1 VTQIQPMFN
10 EGVYTYYYFLHDF
23 PGATQ
28 GAYPVVDSSTGLYPY
43 ACPDHAFMF
52 PPSAPPPDSPSHPP
66 GLPPA
71 SPGTWNCKLWYDD
84 ALARAAV
91 ESQRLA
97 GFVSVQ
103 QFTIGAGS
111 DVSGALQLYDGD
123 QEVWG
128 NPFPPGSAAQVNFK
142 MRLAWFHLDTA
153 LNPSEDI
160 PTADEFSTA
169 FLAYLNY
176 KFPDS
181 AELGSSPSVTATLG
195 DQSTFLEVE
204 TQWYNVQFSSGDVS
218 NVLALLSNTTKVG
231 CLADTDRV
239 YTQPNGYNN
248 IACNDGGPTPLQR
261 SLRPYF
267 DNHVGLNGFGY
278 RWPLN
283 WGGKTGKSLGEGT
296 LANHAQDPGVDAPY
310 GRDWD
315 YDQAIL
321 TEDVLYVE
329 GDVQVYPITFDLRLG
344 WTWEFSDMTTDDIPT
359 ADEFSTAFLAY
370 LNYKFTT
377 EAELGTNPV
386 VTATKGLLQTDWP
399 TYWQAYHV
407 EFSSSDPWPVWNLL
421 SDTKQLDRLP
431 YGDPLRRTI
440 FSTYNTFGRDWEG
453 NDLPGATEFQ
463 RSLRLYF
470 DNQRLNGK
478 GYNWPRIDW
487 AGNKNELQNYY
498 YPSYDW
504 SYDRA
509 IVVTEANNPNPDPD
523 ARRRMDTG
531 NNYEDTIELAV
542 EQDLAP
548 NGTSTDMANHTHV
561 HNAHALQ
568 GKLTEVEISQI
579 SRPTMPLG
587 TSPHDPIAK
596 RHTGHNP
603 HALEGHL
610 GMVNIANVTS
620 TTNHSSV
627 ASSHSRRLVEALSTC
642 GYYDQGIEY
651 KDNTVY
657 SYNDLPDQCTCRLVC
672 GREGNPYYTFW
683 TSTLYTTTSY
693 CSCKSIRSTMI
704 VNAVTNSGS
713 TAVETGRFEC
723 TVRQSPP

>member
-1 VTQIQPMFN
+1 MAQIQPMFN

-91 ESQRLA
+91 DSQRLA

-111 DVSGALQLYDGD
+111 DVSGAVQLYDGG

-142 MRLAWFHLDTA
+142 MRLAWFHLGTA

-160 PTADEFSTA
+160 PTDAEFATA
-169 FLAYLNY
+169 FLAFLNY
-176 KFPDS
+176 HFTDS
-181 AELGSSPSVTATLG
+181 ADLGSSPSVTATLDTRG
-195 DQSTFLEVE
+195 TFYEAVTQSYT
-204 TQWYNVQFSSGDVS
+204 VQFSSGDVS
-218 NVLALLSNTTKVG
+218 NVLTLLRDTTQTG
-231 CLADTDRV
+231 CLASNDPLITNPD
-239 YTQPNGYNN
+239 GYNGL
-248 IACNDGGPTPLQR
+248 ACNDGGPTPLQR

-267 DNHVGLNGFGY
+267 DNHAGLGSAGY
-278 RWPLN
+278 TWPTLD
-283 WGGKTGKSLGEGT
+283 WGGKTGEPDDKGT
-296 LANHAQDPGVDAPY
+296 LANHAPGPGGGSY
-310 GRDWD
+310 GHDWD
-315 YDQAIL
+315 YDKAIL

-329 GDVQVYPITFDLRLG
+329 GEALVYPITFELRLG
-344 WTWEFSDMTTDDIPT
+344 WNTDSGSGMTTDDIPT

-370 LNYKFTT
+370 LNYKFPDP
-377 EAELGTNPV
+377 ADLGTDPV
-386 VTATKGLLQTDWP
+386 VTATLGAQTTECCDSIHQV
-399 TYWQAYHV
+399 YIV

-421 SDTKQLDRLP
+421 SDTQKLPRLR
-431 YGDPLRRTI
+431 YGDPLRRTLNPPF
-440 FSTYNTFGRDWEG
+440 FSWGFDWWG
-453 NDLPGATEFQ
+453 DDLLGATEFQ

-470 DNQRLNGK
+470 DNQRLNGA
-478 GYNWPRIDW
+478 GYNWPRINW
-487 AGNKNELQNYY
+487 AGNKNELYNYWY
-498 YPSYDW
+498 DYDW
-504 SYDRA
+504 DYDRA
-509 IVVTEANNPNPDPD
+509 IVVTEENNPNTDPD
-523 ARRRMDTG
+523 ARRRMHVEGADEGEESNVYGADDDLTPGDT
-531 NNYEDTIELAV
+531 
-542 EQDLAP
+542 P
-548 NGTSTDMANHTHV
+548 TDVANHTGAHK
-561 HNAHALQ
+561 AHALQ
-568 GKLTEVEISQI
+568 VEISSI

-587 TSPHDPIAK
+587 ASPHDPSAK

-610 GMVNIANVTS
+610 AMVNIANMTS
-620 TTNHSSV
+620 TTNHSNV
-627 ASSHSRRLVEALSTC
+627 RSSHSRRLVEALSTC

-657 SYNDLPDQCTCRLVC
+657 SYNDLPDQCACRLVC

-704 VNAVTNSGS
+704 ANPVTNSGS